1 MGQESRQILTES
13 SASRSLTRLQSRSHW
28 GRMYFQGYSVAIE
41 GFRSLRTVG
50 LRGSVPNLLL
60 TGGHPQVFVTWTFA
74 TQQFAS
80 SKPARERVA

>member
-13 SASRSLTRLQSRSHW
+13 SASRSLTRLHSRSHW
-28 GRMYFQGYSVAIE
+28 DRLYFQGYSVAIE
-41 GFRSLRTVG
+41 GFGSLRAVR

-60 TGGHPQVFVTWTFA
+60 AGGHSQVFVTWTSA